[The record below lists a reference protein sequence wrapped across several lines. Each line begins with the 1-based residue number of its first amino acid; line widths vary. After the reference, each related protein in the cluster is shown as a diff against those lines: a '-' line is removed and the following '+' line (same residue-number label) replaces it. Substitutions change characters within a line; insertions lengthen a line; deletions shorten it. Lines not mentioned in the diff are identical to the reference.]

1 MITHD
6 APGFSSRLR
15 LANSPL
21 PLAPP
26 MRPPRAARG
35 FRISGTTN
43 SLCAAGGRGILSE
56 PAEIAD
62 GEGARNQRSL
72 LRFSTRHGLSWRHH
86 LWHGCIRG
94 IPDGVST

>member
-43 SLCAAGGRGILSE
+43 SLCAAGGRGILSGRTIGDNRRGRW
-56 PAEIAD
+56 PGND
-62 GEGARNQRSL
+62 GRCRASARGTASHGAITCGTGASGGSL
-72 LRFSTRHGLSWRHH
+72 MA
-86 LWHGCIRG
+86 
-94 IPDGVST
+94 